1 MKQGPITL
9 RQFGLRPH
17 LGAIACLMVLAGCQT
32 GRLDHDP
39 LVGGAPLPPGPLP
52 PRSTGNAVAAG
63 QVPPPPAPSNTGSL
77 ASLTAGPTQ
86 TLDSTHDMRVPVT
99 PVPGSTAGGPA
110 GALLHGPEPVNDGS
124 SRLTPIAAPGS
135 TSGLT
140 LVGGPPRD
148 SHAQILEELRARGA
162 SRFNLVAV
170 GDTGE
175 WKFSCSVA
183 DKPNADMLQRYE
195 SRAFGEDGLAAM
207 RAVLE
212 QIDRERR

>member
-1 MKQGPITL
+1 
-9 RQFGLRPH
+9 
-17 LGAIACLMVLAGCQT
+17 
-32 GRLDHDP
+32 
-39 LVGGAPLPPGPLP
+39 
-52 PRSTGNAVAAG
+52 
-63 QVPPPPAPSNTGSL
+63 
-77 ASLTAGPTQ
+77 
-86 TLDSTHDMRVPVT
+86 
-99 PVPGSTAGGPA
+99 
-110 GALLHGPEPVNDGS
+110 
-124 SRLTPIAAPGS
+124 
-135 TSGLT
+135 
-140 LVGGPPRD
+140 VGGPPRD